1 MQDKLK
7 APFPWF
13 GGKSRVAAEVW
24 QRFGAVQNYV
34 EPFAGSLAVLLGR
47 PGTPKIETV
56 NDLDYYIANFWRA
69 VQADPEAVAYWADY
83 PVNECDLHA
92 RHVWLVQQQPTLK
105 PLLYN
110 DPHAY
115 DARVAGYWV
124 WGICQWIGSGWCSDR
139 TEAEAVPNKRQRMG
153 FSGAGVHKQ
162 DTKVWKRHRMGS
174 VGGVNAVG
182 ERRPKVAQPGGSG
195 AVGSHGISE
204 QLPHL
209 ADAASG
215 VHTKRPNL
223 GGDSGASGK
232 GVHSLGIQTNGL
244 YGWMLA
250 LAERL
255 RYVRVVCGDWQ
266 RVCTP
271 AVTTGVGLTGVFLD
285 PPYGDDKRVDIYG
298 QESFTVAQEVLAWC
312 QANGDNPQLRI
323 ALCGY
328 EGEHDVLSA
337 QGWQVM
343 AWKSQGGYANK
354 GKGDT
359 QGKANRSRERI
370 WFSPGC
376 LIPQPSLF

>member
-124 WGICQWIGSGWCSDR
+124 WGVCQWIGSGWCSDR

-162 DTKVWKRHRMGS
+162 DTEVWKRHRMGS

-182 ERRPKVAQPGGSG
+182 
-195 AVGSHGISE
+195 SHVISDK
-204 QLPHL
+204 LSHL
-209 ADAASG
+209 SSAGMG

-232 GVHSLGIQTNGL
+232 GVHSLGSQTRGL

-285 PPYGDDKRVDIYG
+285 PPYGDDKRVDLYG